1 MGCIS
6 VSEVVRA
13 KGQGQSLDLWIIEG
27 RDWRWVITS
36 LSVIYE
42 WAKLQLLDASV
53 SWHEKS
59 TMLLWE
65 LLPCLF
71 IFWLFGLK
79 IFSFFPKVSLPLDLW
94 TTLFNAAQF
103 FPLMQMC
110 VNHEQA
116 PFPSSLG
123 ELGTLQGEQLVWAQ
137 GRLGIGAGN
146 SSEVVLGVGGCA
158 QSWCEV
164 KSDLPPPHLG
174 IPVPGSSS
182 CACSASH
189 PLTCYSSFGALPLF
203 KLYLPS
209 SSYQRQQKY
218 KYWIILV
225 SIQSGLRGTPYSSAV
240 PALLCLFWALPR
252 DAAATCLG
260 KGAEISLLL
269 LGAPRFGSQSYTRM
283 QQGERGVASGKGEHC
298 VGRCSFIFKL
308 AELCTCD
315 RWLSPAASFGKG
327 TLKYSRVS
335 RKGW

>member
-27 RDWRWVITS
+27 RDWCWVITS

-79 IFSFFPKVSLPLDLW
+79 TLAFFPKVNLPLDLW

-123 ELGTLQGEQLVWAQ
+123 ELGTLQGGQLVLSSRTFRNWCWKLPR
-137 GRLGIGAGN
+137 GGAGCGGLCTK
-146 SSEVVLGVGGCA
+146 VGVRLNQTC
-158 QSWCEV
+158 
-164 KSDLPPPHLG
+164 PHLTG
-174 IPVPGSSS
+174 DSSAREQQLCMFCLS
-182 CACSASH
+182 PSH
-189 PLTCYSSFGALPLF
+189 LPL
-203 KLYLPS
+203 
-209 SSYQRQQKY
+209 
-218 KYWIILV
+218 
-225 SIQSGLRGTPYSSAV
+225 
-240 PALLCLFWALPR
+240 LLWCS
-252 DAAATCLG
+252 
-260 KGAEISLLL
+260 SLL
-269 LGAPRFGSQSYTRM
+269 
-283 QQGERGVASGKGEHC
+283 
-298 VGRCSFIFKL
+298 
-308 AELCTCD
+308 
-315 RWLSPAASFGKG
+315 
-327 TLKYSRVS
+327 
-335 RKGW
+335 